1 MEEYPLLTETNTVI
15 PKGKLRW
22 NCRRGMKELEVLLI
36 PFVDHCYDGLSEEQ
50 QSTFARL
57 LGYDD
62 ATLFSWFL
70 GSETPEDPLFVN
82 ILKEIQ
88 HEVGSLLANPGFA
101 DSVSL

>member
-1 MEEYPLLTETNTVI
+1 MLAGAAYFIADNTYVFEAIGTSFNQDNKITVI

-62 ATLFSWFL
+62 ATLFSC
-70 GSETPEDPLFVN
+70 EP
-82 ILKEIQ
+82 
-88 HEVGSLLANPGFA
+88 
-101 DSVSL
+101 